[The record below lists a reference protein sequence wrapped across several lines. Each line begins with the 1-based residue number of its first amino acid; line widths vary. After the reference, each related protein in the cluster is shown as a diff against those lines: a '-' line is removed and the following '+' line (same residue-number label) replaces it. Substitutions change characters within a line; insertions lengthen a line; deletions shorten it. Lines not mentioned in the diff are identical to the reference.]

1 MLEPIHRRAQVEQD
15 SDPLRPA
22 APSLEVMTTDEDESY
37 FICGRPGSGWAIPR
51 LL

>member
-1 MLEPIHRRAQVEQD
+1 MLEPIHRRAQIEQD
-15 SDPLRPA
+15 PDPLWPA
-22 APSLEVMTTDEDESY
+22 TPSVEVMTADEDELY